1 MTRKQ
6 MEHSEETQAL
16 AALYALGSLDGDEK
30 ARFEQHLR
38 DGCTVCEEEVRK
50 LSVVVE
56 DLSLSAAPAEPSS
69 GTRERLLA
77 SLDRET
83 GSATKSTS
91 LSTLMPQGVLLREP
105 GLLIA
110 RPSDMSWE
118 EVVPGIRR
126 KLLFVDE
133 ERHYNTALVRVEAGT
148 RYPSHR
154 HADVEEL
161 MVLEGDLNVH
171 GVSMRAGDYCRAEP
185 DTVHQETF
193 SESGCLLLLLTSQRD
208 QVYA

>member
-1 MTRKQ
+1 

-30 ARFEQHLR
+30 TRFEQHLR
-38 DGCTVCEEEVRK
+38 DGCTVCEQEVRK
-50 LSVVVE
+50 LSGVVE
-56 DLSLSAAPAEPSS
+56 ELSLSAPPAEPSS

-77 SLDRET
+77 SLDREA
-83 GSATKSTS
+83 GSPARSTS

-193 SESGCLLLLLTSQRD
+193 SESGCLLLLLTSERD

>member
-1 MTRKQ
+1 
-6 MEHSEETQAL
+6 
-16 AALYALGSLDGDEK
+16 
-30 ARFEQHLR
+30 
-38 DGCTVCEEEVRK
+38 
-50 LSVVVE
+50 
-56 DLSLSAAPAEPSS
+56 
-69 GTRERLLA
+69 
-77 SLDRET
+77 
-83 GSATKSTS
+83 
-91 LSTLMPQGVLLREP
+91 
-105 GLLIA
+105 
-110 RPSDMSWE
+110 MSWE

-185 DTVHQETF
+185 HTVHQETF
-193 SESGCLLLLLTSQRD
+193 SESGCLLLLLTSERD

>member
-6 MEHSEETQAL
+6 MEHSEETQVL
-16 AALYALGSLDGDEK
+16 AALYALGSLDGDER

-50 LSVVVE
+50 LSGVVE
-56 DLSLSAAPAEPSS
+56 ELSLSAAPAEPSS
-69 GTRERLLA
+69 GTRERFLA

-91 LSTLMPQGVLLREP
+91 FSTLMPQGVMLREP

-110 RPSDMSWE
+110 RSSDMSWE
-118 EVVPGIRR
+118 EVVPGISR

-133 ERHYNTALVRVEAGT
+133 ERHYNTALVRVEAGM

-171 GVSMRAGDYCRAEP
+171 GVLMRAGDYCRAEP

>member
-38 DGCTVCEEEVRK
+38 DGCTVCEQEVRK
-50 LSVVVE
+50 LSGVVE
-56 DLSLSAAPAEPSS
+56 ELSLSAPPAEPSS

-77 SLDRET
+77 SLDREA

-91 LSTLMPQGVLLREP
+91 LSTLMPQGV
-105 GLLIA
+105 LLIA

>member
-1 MTRKQ
+1 MTWNQ
-6 MEHSEETQAL
+6 LEHSEEIQAL
-16 AALYALGSLDGDEK
+16 AAPYALGSLDGEEK

-38 DGCTVCEEEVRK
+38 DGCSACEHELRK
-50 LSVVVE
+50 LSGIIE
-56 DLSLSAAPAEPSS
+56 ELPLSAAPAEPSS
-69 GTRERLLA
+69 RTRERLLA

-83 GSATKSTS
+83 GSATQSTS

-118 EVVPGIRR
+118 EVVSGIWR
-126 KLLFVDE
+126 KVLFVDE

-193 SESGCLLLLLTSQRD
+193 SECGCLLLLLTSQRD
-208 QVYA
+208 QVYT